1 MFSDNPKPYRFSRPI
16 DPTRTGW
23 RDASQVSTPILW
35 LVIIVVVGICAAP
48 VIGGTS

>member
-16 DPTRTGW
+16 APTTTGW

-35 LVIIVVVGICAAP
+35 LVIIVVVGVCVAP
-48 VIGGTS
+48 VIGRTS